1 MPPMTANDSGPP
13 PVALGG
19 MQPGL
24 VPLHVVWPRPALMIP
39 MGSVLLWVDGRPVW
53 RGPFEQGVDVTVPLL
68 PGRHRVDVRIDV
80 EGLFARNRSYDVEVP
95 GAMRLD
101 LSYSRLWGNFSKKA
115 SLRPG
120 P

>member
-1 MPPMTANDSGPP
+1 MTPNDSAGP

-24 VPLHVVWPRPALMIP
+24 VPLHVVWPKPTLMIP

-53 RGPFEQGVDVTVPLL
+53 RGPFEHGVDVSVPVL
-68 PGRHRVDVRIDV
+68 PGKHRLEVKIDV
-80 EGLFARNRSYDVEVP
+80 EGMFSRTRGYDVEVS

-101 LSYSRLWGNFSKKA
+101 LTYSRFWGNFSKKVG
-115 SLRPG
+115 LRPG
-120 P
+120 A